1 MISLKFSA
9 GIRAV
14 KKGEE
19 THAGV
24 CAHVHTHTHTTQN
37 ILQLLQSLLLQRNSH
52 LQSGPDL
59 ASPGLC
65 EQDIGYVMGG
75 REVGAMNA
83 GGEGSGIQGIL

>member
-24 CAHVHTHTHTTQN
+24 CMRVHTHTHTQPRIFCSYCNLCFFGETHVFKVAQ
-37 ILQLLQSLLLQRNSH
+37 IS
-52 LQSGPDL
+52 

-75 REVGAMNA
+75 REVGTMNA
-83 GGEGSGIQGIL
+83 GGEGTVI

>member
-1 MISLKFSA
+1 M
-9 GIRAV
+9 R
-14 KKGEE
+14 
-19 THAGV
+19 
-24 CAHVHTHTHTTQN
+24 VHTHTHTTQN
-37 ILQLLQSLLLQRNSH
+37 ILQLLQSLLLWRNSR

-83 GGEGSGIQGIL
+83 GGEESGI

>member
-1 MISLKFSA
+1 MISLKFRA

-14 KKGEE
+14 RKREE

-24 CAHVHTHTHTTQN
+24 CACVCVHACMHTHTQPRIVCSYCNLCFFGEIHIFKVVQ
-37 ILQLLQSLLLQRNSH
+37 IS
-52 LQSGPDL
+52 

-75 REVGAMNA
+75 WRLGP
-83 GGEGSGIQGIL
+83 